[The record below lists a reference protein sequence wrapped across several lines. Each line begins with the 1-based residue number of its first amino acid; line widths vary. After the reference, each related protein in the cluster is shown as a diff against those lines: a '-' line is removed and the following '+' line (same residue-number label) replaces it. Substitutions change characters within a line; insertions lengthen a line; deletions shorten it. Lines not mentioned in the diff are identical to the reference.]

1 MEETKDTS
9 MCIYILS
16 VIIIIYCIIKEI
28 QEPLEEEVQE
38 IKEQPHDTKV

>member
-9 MCIYILS
+9 ICVYT
-16 VIIIIYCIIKEI
+16 VINYHYIKEI

-38 IKEQPHDTKV
+38 IKEQPHNTKV

>member
-9 MCIYILS
+9 MCIILS

>member
-9 MCIYILS
+9 MCIYTVS
-16 VIIIIYCIIKEI
+16 NYHYIIQEI